1 MGKNLYLMKIN
12 VSKYVI
18 ILPAR
23 GVLTDKFSFRNF
35 ISSCNQSCIRVNSG
49 HVESGGVVASALS

>member
-1 MGKNLYLMKIN
+1 MGRNLYLMKIN
-12 VSKYVI
+12 VGKYVI

-35 ISSCNQSCIRVNSG
+35 ISSCNQS
-49 HVESGGVVASALS
+49 LTTDW